1 MNDKDAKELIK
12 QLQRMNKNLEKLT
25 EAVNNT
31 KDVDMEEV
39 ILKIL
44 RETNPTYAPEPIP
57 SYPIDPYNPYKIT
70 CDNTTTGNPPYYG
83 TKVDTTTYGVV
94 GADWTNKDS
103 LEALN

>member
-1 MNDKDAKELIK
+1 MGSPDPIANAIKELTKEIK
-12 QLQRMNKNLEKLT
+12 KQNKLLENLT
-25 EAVNNT
+25 EAVEKSNYIYKVT
-31 KDVDMEEV
+31 
-39 ILKIL
+39 
-44 RETNPTYAPEPIP
+44 PTYKYE
-57 SYPIDPYNPYKIT
+57 PIDPYNPYKIT